1 MAVAHLIMEFSPV
14 GQSHALPMPVE
25 IENEHW
31 VRVMV
36 PYKQEQYLDAGVWR
50 PEVKCIEHFYR
61 QPRVVLPTAC
71 VCTPAPFTE
80 WLRSTWA
87 EEERDDFLTPETS
100 PSSKCIYKVKEI
112 YSIIFEISFKAKALR
127 DL

>member
-1 MAVAHLIMEFSPV
+1 M
-14 GQSHALPMPVE
+14 
-25 IENEHW
+25 
-31 VRVMV
+31 
-36 PYKQEQYLDAGVWR
+36 
-50 PEVKCIEHFYR
+50 KCIEHFYR
-61 QPRVVLPTAC
+61 QPHVVLPTAC
-71 VCTPAPFTE
+71 VCTPASFTE

-87 EEERDDFLTPETS
+87 EEERDDFLTPETR